1 MKIFLWNPI
10 NLLLFR
16 TNPQVCRR
24 VGQEPSLHPRP
35 AVRGGEP
42 RGEPRPHQVRG
53 EGRVRRQTKGGGQHC
68 VPGGS
73 SPQLETI
80 SIGHCILIFT
90 YVI

>member
-10 NLLLFR
+10 NLLFLR
-16 TNPQVCRR
+16 TNPQVCRS
-24 VGQEPSLHPRP
+24 VGQEPSLHPWP

-53 EGRVRRQTKGGGQHC
+53 EGRFRRQTKGGGQHC